1 MLKFY
6 LNILIEE
13 ENQSLKKV
21 LLMIFLTIRLN
32 KVLSFFEKAIVK
44 LESGN
49 IYKLSLNEY
58 VVIDMIIMNFSFVI
72 YLLF

>member
-1 MLKFY
+1 
-6 LNILIEE
+6 
-13 ENQSLKKV
+13 
-21 LLMIFLTIRLN
+21 MIFLTIRLN
-32 KVLSFFEKAIVK
+32 KVLSFFEKTIVK